1 MLVFFCL
8 RLNGHVPFGPH
19 TCHGRTTHA
28 MWVDTCIFHV
38 ARTEASK
45 VRNFR
50 PDLLNFE
57 HEGPWDDHATNNF
70 LPNTSSYS
78 FKSSIYLQTCSFTTL
93 GNLSL
98 IPVPWWDYKRELL
111 GSKGESMCSK
121 NQMYNRTQMHSKQL
135 LFYEINNI

>member
-1 MLVFFCL
+1 MATCPLAL
-8 RLNGHVPFGPH
+8 THVTVGQHMQCGSTRVYFP
-19 TCHGRTTHA
+19 
-28 MWVDTCIFHV
+28 HV
-38 ARTEASK
+38 ARSEANVIWDS
-45 VRNFR
+45 
-50 PDLLNFE
+50 PLNFE